1 METKKYLSTV
11 YFPFLVCGCIN
22 MGSVLGNRRPA
33 GDGNQSLDGFSTD
46 FDQNM
51 KRPIFGEKIFDHPR
65 RNWLRSVCLLFG
77 DDRCSPPAAY
87 YLLLIRGQRLK
98 TNTFIFVSPQ
108 PFIKVDLIQGQV
120 MNLRFIQNFRRTGI
134 RVKLFQTFIIG
145 PESDHWQCLSLTDS
159 LTNSLRSFQQT

>member
-1 METKKYLSTV
+1 MNSTLGSVVPLAMFLPLSVSNCINVGSVYGDKKVFKHSI
-11 YFPFLVCGCIN
+11 FPFLVCGCIN

-87 YLLLIRGQRLK
+87 YLVLIREQRLK
-98 TNTFIFVSPQ
+98 TNTFLFVSPQ
-108 PFIKVDLIQGQV
+108 PFIKVDLIQGQPY
-120 MNLRFIQNFRRTGI
+120 MNFE
-134 RVKLFQTFIIG
+134 VYS
-145 PESDHWQCLSLTDS
+145 ELSED
-159 LTNSLRSFQQT
+159 RH